1 MRDAMSN
8 ESVNITANTANAA
21 GTHSAKVAE
30 ATEATEAADSG
41 IAMVAAVTPAQEAS
55 DALTEQL
62 ATWRAQGIDRRDP
75 ARFHRIE
82 ALALR
87 SRAYTGDVRR
97 VLDARLKTLIDEFS
111 QFHANPPATSSD
123 EGRQTS
129 MQSPSPLASLT
140 GEMTQRV
147 GGGER
152 PVPATTPRK
161 ARAAAPSQ
169 ASQTRESVQPPSGSS
184 ASPAR
189 PVAVPPPIPVPVTPT
204 VISTGDAFEDLD
216 VLEYFRETWSKLS
229 TDGNLRQSLA
239 QVPENAGPL
248 NSSHLVHRALSLM
261 HDVSPDYLR
270 HFLRHADAL
279 SWLEDMETTGVL
291 GNKPAARAAAATK
304 PSRAKAR

>member
-1 MRDAMSN
+1 MREAMRV
-8 ESVNITANTANAA
+8 ECDETI
-21 GTHSAKVAE
+21 
-30 ATEATEAADSG
+30 ATLA
-41 IAMVAAVTPAQEAS
+41 TPAPEAS
-55 DALTEQL
+55 DALPAQL
-62 ATWRAQGIDRRDP
+62 AAWRMQGVDKRDP

-97 VLDARLKTLIDEFS
+97 VLDERLKTLVDELVQS
-111 QFHANPPATSSD
+111 LGDAPVAPSD
-123 EGRQTS
+123 ESRQTS
-129 MQSPSPLASLT
+129 QPASSPLAVLTADIAQRVGTGERPAPAKAPARGRAATPASQTPLAREAAQPGSVSSAPQQRPVVSPSP
-140 GEMTQRV
+140 MT
-147 GGGER
+147 
-152 PVPATTPRK
+152 
-161 ARAAAPSQ
+161 
-169 ASQTRESVQPPSGSS
+169 
-184 ASPAR
+184 
-189 PVAVPPPIPVPVTPT
+189 VPVTPT
-204 VISTGDAFEDLD
+204 VISTDDAFEDLD

-229 TDGNLRQSLA
+229 TNGNLRQSLA

-291 GNKPAARAAAATK
+291 GNKPAARAATVAK

>member
-1 MRDAMSN
+1 MHDALHV
-8 ESVNITANTANAA
+8 ERAD
-21 GTHSAKVAE
+21 VAE
-30 ATEATEAADSG
+30 AATHE
-41 IAMVAAVTPAQEAS
+41 VS
-55 DALTEQL
+55 DAISEQL
-62 ATWRAQGIDRRDP
+62 TAWRAQGVDKRDP

-82 ALALR
+82 ALARR

-97 VLDARLKTLIDEFS
+97 VLDERLKALVDDLTQALGSASTVSAGEACGASGASEVIGADE
-111 QFHANPPATSSD
+111 TD
-123 EGRQTS
+123 TDDQTA
-129 MQSPSPLASLT
+129 QLAASPLATLT
-140 GEMTQRV
+140 ADIVQR
-147 GGGER
+147 GRTSER
-152 PVPATTPRK
+152 PALSAGARKTPA
-161 ARAAAPSQ
+161 AAAAPTRQ
-169 ASQTRESVQPPSGSS
+169 TQRTREAAQPEGVCAPPVKRPIAPS
-184 ASPAR
+184 APPAPM
-189 PVAVPPPIPVPVTPT
+189 PVTVTPT
-204 VISTGDAFEDLD
+204 VITTDDAFEDLD

-291 GNKPAARAAAATK
+291 GNKPAARAATVAK

>member
-1 MRDAMSN
+1 MREAMRV
-8 ESVNITANTANAA
+8 ECDETI
-21 GTHSAKVAE
+21 
-30 ATEATEAADSG
+30 ATLA
-41 IAMVAAVTPAQEAS
+41 TPAPEAS
-55 DALTEQL
+55 DALPAQL
-62 ATWRAQGIDRRDP
+62 AAWQMQGVDKRDP

-97 VLDARLKTLIDEFS
+97 VLDERLKTLVDELVQS
-111 QFHANPPATSSD
+111 LGDAPVAPSD
-123 EGRQTS
+123 ESRQTS
-129 MQSPSPLASLT
+129 QPASSPLAVLTADIAQRVGTGERPAPAKAPARGRAATPASQTPLAREAAQPGSVSSAPQQRPVVSPSP
-140 GEMTQRV
+140 MT
-147 GGGER
+147 
-152 PVPATTPRK
+152 
-161 ARAAAPSQ
+161 
-169 ASQTRESVQPPSGSS
+169 
-184 ASPAR
+184 
-189 PVAVPPPIPVPVTPT
+189 VPVTPT
-204 VISTGDAFEDLD
+204 VISTDDAFEDLD

-229 TDGNLRQSLA
+229 TNGNLRQSLA

-291 GNKPAARAAAATK
+291 GNKPAARAATVVAK